1 MQLQNTVVTDILG
14 VGTVYSPKG
23 RKVEMKNRPCYGLS
37 FCIDG
42 QITYSQN
49 GKEYVSDPDHAII
62 LPMGQCYVLKGDKT
76 GSFPVINFSTL
87 APLCDTI
94 TVLELCNRELLL
106 RKYEE
111 MKKLF
116 VDRNNRA
123 KIFSIFYEMLYE
135 LSTQNESSE
144 LRAAIKYIYNNYHL
158 PSITNERL
166 AKECKISEV
175 YFRKLF
181 KKAFEMSPKQFII
194 ELRMQK
200 AKQLLSEGTQKIW
213 AISEA
218 CGFSSAYHFCRLFK
232 QHTGLTPHD
241 YRKQNQ
247 ILEF

>member
-1 MQLQNTVVTDILG
+1 
-14 VGTVYSPKG
+14 
-23 RKVEMKNRPCYGLS
+23 
-37 FCIDG
+37 
-42 QITYSQN
+42 
-49 GKEYVSDPDHAII
+49 
-62 LPMGQCYVLKGDKT
+62 
-76 GSFPVINFSTL
+76 
-87 APLCDTI
+87 
-94 TVLELCNRELLL
+94 
-106 RKYEE
+106 

-218 CGFSSAYHFCRLFK
+218 CGFSSTYHFCRLFK

>member
-1 MQLQNTVVTDILG
+1 MQLENTVVTNVIG

-23 RKVEMKNRPCYGLS
+23 RQVEMKKRPCYAIS

-49 GKEYVSDPDHAII
+49 GKEYISDRDHAII
-62 LPMGQCYVLKGDKT
+62 LPMGQSYSLRGDKT

-87 APLCDTI
+87 TPLCDTV
-94 TVLELCNRELLL
+94 TVLEVCNRELLL
-106 RKYEE
+106 KKYEE

-116 VDRNNRA
+116 IDRGNRA
-123 KIFSIFYEMLYE
+123 KILSIFYEMLYE
-135 LSTQNESSE
+135 LSTQNESGE
-144 LRAAIKYIYNNYHL
+144 LHAAIKYIYQNYHL
-158 PSITNERL
+158 PSITNATL

-181 KKAFEMSPKQFII
+181 KKAFDTSPKQFII

-213 AISEA
+213 AISES
-218 CGFSSAYHFCRLFK
+218 CGFSSTYHFCRLFK
-232 QHTGLTPHD
+232 QHTGLTPHE

-247 ILEF
+247 ILEV